1 MSTIHALL
9 GISESEFVGLME
21 SNCNLKATCSG
32 YAAELIAKT
41 AMERVP
47 GVIEVV
53 KMSDHDRSHRYDF
66 LVRTQQRDIRVEVK
80 RLTDSASGVKVAKNY
95 RSTIEVAGH
104 RIYTN
109 QLPRTSYDVL
119 CIVTPNGVVFIKT
132 CDMPTSRNY
141 KNMPKEAASLLLPRY
156 LKAELIAE
164 IASSDFPLIE

>member
-21 SNCNLKATCSG
+21 SNCNLKAACSG

-119 CIVTPNGVVFIKT
+119 CIVTPNGVVYMKT
-132 CDMPTSRNY
+132 CDIPIHGNY
-141 KNMPKEAASLLLPRY
+141 KKYPEEVASMLLPRF
-156 LKAELIAE
+156 LKSNIITEQ
-164 IASSDFPLIE
+164 ASSDFPLT